1 MQWQRSLKIILYV
14 NLTAAVA
21 TAATAAYLQQTSTLQ
36 LTDIGTIVAAL
47 IAALGALMSGGL
59 LGGTSVEEQ
68 LSISASQNPQETRN
82 AFFNDKQSSISAAM
96 HLIVGAL
103 LWLAIVYSGYKL
115 FA

>member
-1 MQWQRSLKIILYV
+1 MQWQRPLKIILYV
-14 NLTAAVA
+14 NLTA
-21 TAATAAYLQQTSTLQ
+21 TAATAAAAAYLRQTSVLQ

-59 LGGTSVEEQ
+59 LGGTSVKEQ
-68 LSISASQNPQETRN
+68 LSISASQNPQEMRH

-103 LWLAIVYSGYKL
+103 VWLAIVYSGDKL